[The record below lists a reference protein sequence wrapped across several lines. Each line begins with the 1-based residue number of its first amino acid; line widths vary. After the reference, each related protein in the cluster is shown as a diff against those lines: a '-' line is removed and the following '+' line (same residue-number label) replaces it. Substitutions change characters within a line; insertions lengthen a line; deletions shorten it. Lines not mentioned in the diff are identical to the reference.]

1 MLLDRSPLQCSE
13 PSFLL
18 DITDLEQGV
27 GDSGAKEE
35 QHSLSVE
42 DSQEGLF
49 LGEASV
55 GEVGF
60 PWTLTGWL
68 IRNKRCH
75 AWLSVRALHRPP
87 RPHVPGCEEGT
98 HVLCPFLLLKGSRGP
113 RGAHTAPWP
122 RGRLR
127 RRFPSWRRL
136 CLSPQQTM
144 PSCGSYCSLGGR
156 IQVKLAASIPQ
167 LVSRPL
173 CPAQVLT

>member
-13 PSFLL
+13 LSFLL

-98 HVLCPFLLLKGSRGP
+98 HVLCPFLLLKGSRAGP
-113 RGAHTAPWP
+113 EE
-122 RGRLR
+122 
-127 RRFPSWRRL
+127 
-136 CLSPQQTM
+136 LSPR
-144 PSCGSYCSLGGR
+144 PGPGGGSCG
-156 IQVKLAASIPQ
+156 
-167 LVSRPL
+167 VSRARGGSACRRSRQCHRAAVTASWADASRLNLLP
-173 CPAQVLT
+173 PSRS